1 MKILYINA
9 LYSPLIKGGA
19 EISLK
24 VLVEGMQARGHEV
37 VVLSLKPEE
46 GLIDE
51 TIDGVKVYRAG
62 LKNSYWPFYNFKPG
76 KANRLIWHIRDRYN
90 TAMRHSVR
98 KVIEIEQPDIVSC
111 HNLVGW
117 SVAVWDEIKKT
128 NTPLVQ
134 VLHDLY
140 LLCPNSDMYKENRS
154 CDKQC
159 FQCSILRNQHRAL
172 SNQVNAVVGIS
183 KFILKRFT
191 DFHYFQRA
199 KKYVIYNS
207 RNIPESPIPE
217 ERKIG
222 QSLRVGYIGTLAEK
236 KGVEWLINQFNK
248 IDADASLV
256 IAGGGQK
263 AYEAHLRATTR
274 NPKIS
279 FVGYVDP
286 AEFYKQ
292 IDVLVVPS
300 LWQEPLGM
308 VAIEALAYHVPVIAN
323 AIGGLQET
331 VLHDYNGLLC
341 RHEEQDSL
349 GQAIQRILQ
358 DVDLYNHLMKNARAS
373 VSLILSQK
381 RMIDEYLEVLY
392 GVHQSTEP
400 K

>member
-46 GLIDE
+46 GLINE

-62 LKNSYWPFYNFKPG
+62 LKNAYWPFYNIKPG
-76 KANRLIWHIRDRYN
+76 KISRLLWHIRDRYN
-90 TAMRHSVR
+90 ATMRDVVH

-117 SVAVWDEIKKT
+117 SIAVWDEIKKA
-128 NTPLVQ
+128 NMPLVQ

-140 LLCPNSDMYKENRS
+140 LLCPNSDMYKDNRS

-159 FQCSILRNQHRAL
+159 LQCSLLRNQHRSL
-172 SNQVNAVVGIS
+172 STQVDAVVGIS

-191 DFHYFQRA
+191 DFHYFQEA

-207 RNIPESPIPE
+207 RNIPESSIPKD
-217 ERKIG
+217 RTIG
-222 QSLRVGYIGTLAEK
+222 QPLRVGYIGTLAEK
-236 KGVEWLINQFNK
+236 KGIEWLIDQFNK
-248 IDADASLV
+248 IEVDVSLV

-263 AYEAHLRATTR
+263 AYETHLQSINR

-279 FVGYVDP
+279 FIGYVDP
-286 AEFYKQ
+286 AQFYKQ

-308 VAIEALAYHVPVIAN
+308 VAIEALAYYVPVIAN

-331 VLHDYNGLLC
+331 VIHEHNGLLC
-341 RHEEQDSL
+341 HNEEPDSL
-349 GQAIQRILQ
+349 GLAILRLWQ
-358 DVDLYNHLMKNARAS
+358 DVDLYNHLMKNTRES
-373 VSLILSQK
+373 VSRILSQQ

-392 GVHQSTEP
+392 GVHQST
-400 K
+400 KSK